1 MQNVKF
7 PEKSLPHKNDDIF
20 EVGTSLN
27 ISILIKILLNI
38 LYTTPRYPRTSS
50 RAWIQKAFLFEL

>member
-1 MQNVKF
+1 MQNVKI

-50 RAWIQKAFLFEL
+50 RSLDPKSFFI